1 MMRKFAG
8 EVIRFLREYYDDAF
22 RYNLTLNQGVPWR
35 ECLTLDVK
43 ADYLTVHIS
52 ESQMFHLYELYKDN
66 DNVWQDQLQ
75 ELIEN

>member
-1 MMRKFAG
+1 MRKFVGA
-8 EVIRFLREYYDDAF
+8 VIKFLREYYGDGY

-43 ADYLTVHIS
+43 ADFVTIHIS
-52 ESQMFHLYELYKDN
+52 ESQMFHLYELYNDN